1 MVIPREPRL
10 NRGLRRDYTPTPQI
24 TKAYLLGVLHDATVR
39 KTTYRVATKS
49 REFAEIIKQG
59 INTLGRN
66 AWIYKE
72 GKSRNL
78 WIIEFSKSLLNKMRI
93 ISKQNK
99 LDFIRGFF
107 DAEGGIAKDPKVRFY
122 LYFCQKNKK
131 VLLQIKRYLC
141 DFGITSGEIHNP
153 SIRVDPD
160 YWRFYIRAKSY
171 HDFAKIVGSNHPE
184 KFVILRKKI

>member
-78 WIIEFSKSLLNKMRI
+78 WIVEFSKSLLKKMRI

-99 LDFIRGFF
+99 LDFINEVCKLRLLEVFLMLREELQKILKSDFIYIFVKRTKKFF
-107 DAEGGIAKDPKVRFY
+107 YKLNG
-122 LYFCQKNKK
+122 
-131 VLLQIKRYLC
+131 
-141 DFGITSGEIHNP
+141 T
-153 SIRVDPD
+153 
-160 YWRFYIRAKSY
+160 
-171 HDFAKIVGSNHPE
+171 
-184 KFVILRKKI
+184 